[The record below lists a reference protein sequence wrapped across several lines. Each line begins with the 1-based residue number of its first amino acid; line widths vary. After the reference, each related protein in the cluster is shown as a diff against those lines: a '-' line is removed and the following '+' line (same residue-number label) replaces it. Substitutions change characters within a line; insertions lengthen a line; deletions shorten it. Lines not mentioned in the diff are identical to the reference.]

1 MLAEP
6 KRYSF
11 EARFALFL
19 HLTTIEQ
26 NQKLSYGDNYMY
38 VTRIAVKKYILA
50 KKLGIKVNSLT
61 HDFQAKKIVK
71 QAFFKDEDNRKW
83 GVFVDTTQIFT
94 LTNIKRTIQ
103 DQDSQ

>member
-19 HLTTIEQ
+19 HLTTIDP
-26 NQKLSYGDNYMY
+26 NQRLTYGVYFLDE
-38 VTRIAVKKYILA
+38 TRIAVQKDILA
-50 KKLGIKVNSLT
+50 QQMGIKVNSLT

-83 GVFVDTTQIFT
+83 GIFVDTTQIFT

-103 DQDSQ
+103 DQDS